1 MGMKVIFFDC
11 DGTLTKVKSSWEYI
25 HRRLGIWENH
35 ADEYQEL
42 FRKGLIDYE
51 EFCRRDTLLWKGLA
65 LPEVMQIV
73 NQIPYQDGAK
83 ETVTA
88 LKDMGMFTV
97 IISTGLSFL
106 VERARAELGIDVA
119 LSNELLTENGFL
131 TGQTRINVQYE
142 HKGYWVKN
150 ILKGLGVD
158 RSSSCAV
165 GDGEGDRA
173 MFEAVGLPIG
183 FNPEPSIRPLLAHS
197 IRDGELPSLVTIL
210 GRWGHDKDALSA

>member
-1 MGMKVIFFDC
+1 MDMKVVFFDC

-25 HRRLGIWENH
+25 HRRLGIWENR

-51 EFCRRDTLLWKGLA
+51 EFCTRDALLWKGLS

-73 NQIPYQDGAK
+73 NQIPYQEDA
-83 ETVTA
+83 ERTVTL
-88 LKDMGMFTV
+88 LKGMGIFTV

-106 VERARAELGIDVA
+106 VERARADLGIDMA

-158 RSSSCAV
+158 RSCSCAV

-183 FNPEPSIRPLLAHS
+183 LNPEPSIGPLLAHS
-197 IRDGELPSLVTIL
+197 IREGELLSLVTIL
-210 GRWGHDKDALSA
+210 KKWEHDRDALTA

>member
-1 MGMKVIFFDC
+1 MGIEVAFFDC

-35 ADEYQEL
+35 ADEYQRL
-42 FRKGLIDYE
+42 FRKGLIDYN
-51 EFCRRDTLLWKGLA
+51 EFCSRDALLWKGLA
-65 LPEVMQIV
+65 LSDVMAIV
-73 NQIPYQDGAK
+73 NEIPYQDGAR
-83 ETVTA
+83 ETLAA
-88 LKDMGMFTV
+88 LKDMGIYTV

-106 VERARAELGIDVA
+106 VERARAELHIDRA

-131 TGQTRINVQYE
+131 TGQAKINVQYE
-142 HKGYWVKN
+142 SKGRWVKD
-150 ILKGLGVD
+150 ILAELGVD

-183 FNPEPSIRPLLAHS
+183 FDPDPSIGPLLAHT
-197 IRDGELPSLVTIL
+197 IADGKLPNLVRVLRGSRTGQEL
-210 GRWGHDKDALSA
+210 

>member
-1 MGMKVIFFDC
+1 MGLKVVFFDC
-11 DGTLTKVKSSWEYI
+11 DGTLTKVKSSWEYM
-25 HRRLGIWENH
+25 HRRLGIWDNH
-35 ADEYQEL
+35 ADEYQDL
-42 FRKGLIDYE
+42 FRKGLIDYD
-51 EFCRRDTLLWKGLA
+51 EFCRRDALLWKGLA

-73 NQIPYQDGAK
+73 NQIPYQEGAK
-83 ETVTA
+83 ETVAA

-106 VERARAELGIDVA
+106 VERARTELGIDMA
-119 LSNELLTENGFL
+119 LSNDLLSDEGVL

-150 ILKGLGVD
+150 ILRGLGVN

-165 GDGEGDRA
+165 GDGDGDRT

-183 FNPEPSIRPLLAHS
+183 LGPEPSIRSLLAHS
-197 IRDGELPSLVTIL
+197 IREGELLSLVTIL
-210 GRWGHDKDALSA
+210 RRWAHDRNAISA